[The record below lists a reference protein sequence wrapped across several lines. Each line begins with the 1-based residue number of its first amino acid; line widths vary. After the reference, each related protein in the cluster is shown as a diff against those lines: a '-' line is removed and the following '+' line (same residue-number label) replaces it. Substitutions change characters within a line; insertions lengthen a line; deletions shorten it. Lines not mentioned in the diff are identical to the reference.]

1 LNKPFKI
8 YNFEFGTLTD
18 EKSTV
23 KIEMENSQF
32 TYDNIDEIKEL
43 PIKKTLYFL
52 ILKGLKNPKQQS
64 VFCMKKGVR

>member
-18 EKSTV
+18 EKNTV

-32 TYDNIDEIKEL
+32 TYD
-43 PIKKTLYFL
+43 
-52 ILKGLKNPKQQS
+52 
-64 VFCMKKGVR
+64 